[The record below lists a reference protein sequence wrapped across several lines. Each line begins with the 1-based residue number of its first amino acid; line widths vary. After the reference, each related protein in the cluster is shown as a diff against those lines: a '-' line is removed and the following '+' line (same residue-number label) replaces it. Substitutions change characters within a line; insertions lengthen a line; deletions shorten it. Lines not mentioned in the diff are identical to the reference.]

1 MEHRYRVFFVC
12 TGGIFT
18 TAFDASSSIVAL
30 PTIALQFGT
39 DLPTAQWVV
48 IGNSL
53 AIAAL
58 LVPMGR
64 LSDLVGRKRIYVVGC
79 MLFAVGSVL
88 ASLADAVYGLIGSR
102 IIVGLGSAMTQATA
116 MAILV
121 KNFDVTERA
130 RLLGFQ
136 LGGVGLG
143 AILGPAIGGL
153 IVGTIGWRM
162 LYALTAIAM
171 LGIGVAS
178 QRILRP
184 RSVHPESAEP
194 GFDIAGALLFSS
206 LLVAGLLT
214 LTLGPRLGWTQ
225 PLTLFGTALFAALLV
240 AFIVVERRH
249 PVPMLDFKLFR
260 RGDFALGALAAV
272 VVFMG
277 VSATRFLAPFFFQG
291 VKGFDPA
298 GVGLLMMPAAIV
310 IAIGG
315 PLIGRFADGFGVR
328 RSANIGFFV
337 VMVALATF
345 ALVEADSPTWLVV
358 VALMLSALGVAAFS
372 APNAAAIMNS
382 VDQGDHGVASGFV
395 NLCRNT
401 GNTIGIAFGTAM
413 VALTMSRAGF
423 PPTLDAVDAALGQ
436 GVLFAFTRG
445 INTAAIALIAICTV
459 VLGILIV
466 WTTLTRTRREP

>member
-12 TGGIFT
+12 TGGVFT

-79 MLFAVGSVL
+79 MLFAAGSVL
-88 ASLADAVYGLIGSR
+88 ASLSDAVYGLIGSR
-102 IIVGLGSAMTQATA
+102 IVVGLGSAMTQATA

-121 KNFDVTERA
+121 RNFDVTERA

-143 AILGPAIGGL
+143 AILGPAMGGL

-162 LYALTAIAM
+162 LYVLTAIAM
-171 LGIGVAS
+171 LGIGVAA
-178 QRILRP
+178 QTVLRP
-184 RSVHPESAEP
+184 HSIRPESGKPA
-194 GFDIAGALLFSS
+194 FDTVGAVLFSS

-214 LTLGPRLGWTQ
+214 LTLGPRQGWTQ
-225 PLTLFGTALFAALLV
+225 AATLTGTALFSVLLV
-240 AFIVVERRH
+240 AFIVAEQRH
-249 PVPMLDFKLFR
+249 PVPILDFKLFR

-272 VVFMG
+272 VLFMG
-277 VSATRFLAPFFFQG
+277 VSAMRFLAPFFFQG
-291 VKGFDPA
+291 VKGFEPA

-310 IAIGG
+310 IAIGA

-337 VMVALATF
+337 VMVGLATF
-345 ALVEADSPTWLVV
+345 AIVEADSPTWLVV
-358 VALMLSALGVAAFS
+358 VALMISALGMAAFS
-372 APNAAAIMNS
+372 APNSAAILNS
-382 VDQGDHGVASGFV
+382 VDRGDHGVAAGFV

-413 VALTMSRAGF
+413 VTLTMSRGGF

-436 GVLFAFTRG
+436 GVLFAFARG

-459 VLGILIV
+459 VLGILVV
-466 WTTLTRTRREP
+466 WTRLARARRQP